1 MASPARRETAVVIGA
16 GIAGLAT
23 ARALADRFR
32 RVVVL
37 DRDTLP
43 DQATPRR
50 GAPQT
55 HHAHVLLAAGQR
67 ALEELFPG
75 LGDELIGAGA
85 VPFDP
90 GQDLRFYRYGRVWPA
105 VPIGLRML
113 SMSRPLL
120 ELTARHRVAAM
131 SNVGIRAEVAVA
143 GLTGDAARVTG
154 VTLAGGEQL
163 PADLVVDCSGR
174 GSRSDRW
181 LSALG
186 APVPDAVEVKVGI
199 GYATRL
205 YRRGPD
211 DLPTGIGAFVLPT
224 PPTQRRVGLVLPIER
239 DRWLVGLGGWH
250 GEAPAPGEDG
260 FLAHARSLPDPT
272 IASVM
277 DGAEPLTGIV
287 AYQFPSSRR
296 RLFERLRA
304 MPAGF
309 LTVGDAM
316 CSFNPVYGQGMSCAA
331 MEGLAL
337 GQALDRHR
345 DGAPDLARDFY
356 RTAAR
361 IIAVPWRF
369 AVGADFAYPQTT
381 GPRPRGG
388 RLLNA
393 YGRRLQL
400 VAQADPRVRRTF
412 TQVQHLIRPPSALF
426 TPTMLGRVLRGPR
439 GAPPIDGTS
448 G

>member
-1 MASPARRETAVVIGA
+1 MDSAARRETAVVIGA
-16 GIAGLAT
+16 GIAGLA
-23 ARALADRFR
+23 ASRALADRFR

-43 DQATPRR
+43 DAAEPRR

-75 LGDELIGAGA
+75 LGDELVGAGA

-90 GQDLRFYRYGRVWPA
+90 GTDLRFYRYGRVWPA

-120 ELTARHRVAAM
+120 ELAVRRRVAGLP
-131 SNVGIRAEVAVA
+131 NVTIRDDAAVA
-143 GLTGDAARVTG
+143 GLTGDAVRVNG
-154 VTLAGGEQL
+154 VTLSGGEQV
-163 PADLVVDCSGR
+163 PADLVVDCTGR
-174 GSRSDRW
+174 GNRSDRW

-199 GYATRL
+199 CYATRL
-205 YRRGPD
+205 YERKPG
-211 DLPTGIGAFVLPT
+211 DLPEGIGAFVLPS
-224 PPTQRRVGLVLPIER
+224 PPGQRRVGLVLPVEN

-260 FLAHARSLPDPT
+260 FLAHARSLPYSAVADV
-272 IASVM
+272 IA
-277 DGAEPLTGIV
+277 DATPLTGIV
-287 AYQFPSSRR
+287 VYQFPSSRR
-296 RLFERLRA
+296 RRFERLRA
-304 MPAGF
+304 VPAGF
-309 LTVGDAM
+309 LTAGDAV

-337 GQALDRHR
+337 GQALDRHP
-345 DGAPDLARDFY
+345 DGGPDLVRDFY
-356 RTAAR
+356 RMAAR
-361 IIAVPWRF
+361 IVAVPWRF
-369 AVGADFAYPQTT
+369 AVGADFLYPQTT
-381 GPRPRGG
+381 GRRPRGG

-393 YGRRLQL
+393 YARRLQL
-400 VAQADPRVRRTF
+400 VAQGDPLVRRTF
-412 TQVQHLIRPPSALF
+412 TEVQHLIRPPSALF
-426 TPTMLGRVLRGPR
+426 APAIAARVLRGPR
-439 GAPPIDGTS
+439 AS

>member
-1 MASPARRETAVVIGA
+1 MAPPARRETAVVIGA

-23 ARALADRFR
+23 SRALADRFR
-32 RVVVL
+32 RVVLL
-37 DRDTLP
+37 DRDTLS
-43 DQATPRR
+43 DTATPRR

-55 HHAHVLLAAGQR
+55 HHAHVLLVAGQR

-75 LGDELIGAGA
+75 LGDELVGAGA
-85 VPFDP
+85 LPFDP
-90 GQDLRFYRYGRVWPA
+90 GRDLRFHRYGRLWPA
-105 VPIGLRML
+105 VPTGLRML

-120 ELTARHRVAAM
+120 ELTVRRRVAALP
-131 SNVGIRAEVAVA
+131 NVAVRDEVAVA

-154 VTLAGGEQL
+154 VTLAGGERM

-186 APVPDAVEVKVGI
+186 APAPDAVEVKVAI

-205 YRRGPD
+205 YRRKPG
-211 DLPTGIGAFVLPT
+211 DLPAGIAAFVLPT
-224 PPTQRRVGLVLPIER
+224 PPRQRRVGLALPIED
-239 DRWLVGLGGWH
+239 DRWLIGLGGWH
-250 GEAPAPGEDG
+250 GDAPGHGEEA
-260 FLAHARSLPDPT
+260 FLAHARSLPYPA
-272 IASVM
+272 IATVM
-277 DGAEPLTGIV
+277 ADAEPLTDIV
-287 AYQFPSSRR
+287 AYQFPASRR

-304 MPAGF
+304 MPEGF
-309 LTVGDAM
+309 LTAGDAM

-331 MEGLAL
+331 MQGLAL

-345 DGAPDLARDFY
+345 DGGPGLARDFY
-356 RTAAR
+356 RAAAR
-361 IIAVPWRF
+361 IIDVPWRF

-388 RLLNA
+388 RLLHA
-393 YGRRLQL
+393 YSRRLQL
-400 VAQADPRVRRTF
+400 VAQDDPRVRRTF

-426 TPTMLGRVLRGPR
+426 TPVMLGRVLRGPR
-439 GAPPIDGTS
+439 GTGRTD
-448 G
+448 